1 MTIEITGRA
10 SGHDDYTNVSV
21 ARESLQR
28 FGEHVAHLSVE
39 IDALWAAQC
48 NDRNS
53 VGHFCR
59 QNIGVHRVLLTWN
72 ALFFLYHFYTDI
84 FRSKQFAVAVL
95 AQNCWFS
102 HQLTTSNG
110 YTPLQSCSNPIYAR
124 EKYCLRPKT
133 KPLNGM
139 PSAPYTASAS
149 GAALSAKISTA
160 TLE

>member
-59 QNIGVHRVLLTWN
+59 QNIGVHRVLLTCN
-72 ALFFLYHFYTDI
+72 ALFFLCHFYTDI
-84 FRSKQFAVAVL
+84 SRSEQFARSIL
-95 AQNCWFS
+95 AQNSWFS
-102 HQLTTSNG
+102 HQPTSHVTTSNG
-110 YTPLQSCSNPIYAR
+110 YTPRQSCFNLD
-124 EKYCLRPKT
+124 LRSRKILPEAK
-133 KPLNGM
+133 NQ
-139 PSAPYTASAS
+139 
-149 GAALSAKISTA
+149 AAERHAERAVDHLGLRRCIVGQ
-160 TLE
+160 

>member
-21 ARESLQR
+21 ARESRQC
-28 FGEHVAHLSVE
+28 FGEHVAHLSIE

-59 QNIGVHRVLLTWN
+59 QNIGVHRVLLTFN
-72 ALFFLYHFYTDI
+72 ALFSLGHFYTDI
-84 FRSKQFAVAVL
+84 FRSKQFAVAIL
-95 AQNCWFS
+95 AQNSWFS
-102 HQLTTSNG
+102 QQLASHVTTSNG
-110 YTPLQSCSNPIYAR
+110 YTPLQSCSNLDLR
-124 EKYCLRPKT
+124 SRKYCLRPKT

-139 PSAPYTASAS
+139 LSAP
-149 GAALSAKISTA
+149 
-160 TLE
+160 